1 MKLSVKKILTES
13 LNLTEKE
20 WETLANY
27 AYSDYMREGQ
37 TVSEWQRERLESM
50 MEEEGIERELGEPLW
65 EPGDKE
71 RCIKVFYRSPKY
83 TTP

>member
-1 MKLSVKKILTES
+1 MDVKKILTES
-13 LNLTEKE
+13 LNLTKKE
-20 WETLANY
+20 WETLADY
-27 AYSDYMREGQ
+27 AYCDYMREGQ

-50 MEEEGIERELGEPLW
+50 MEEEGIEQELGEPLW

-71 RCIKVFYRSPKY
+71 RCIKVFYRSPKQ